1 MAKDARGRELP
12 KGIRQRDN
20 GTFEGR
26 VAVDGKR
33 VSVYGNTVTEVKKKI
48 AETKYKME
56 HGIYVDQCNISFDEW
71 FNTWLEEYKKN
82 SVKSGTVFSYKNY
95 YKYYIKDELGM
106 RKLRDL
112 RGEHIQHLYNKL
124 KQDGIATSTIKIV
137 SAVLSGC
144 MKQALKNGLIER
156 NPVPLAILP
165 KAGAKKQ
172 SRVLTQEEQTLF
184 LKYAKAK
191 NSYLYNFFA
200 LALRTGM
207 RNGELRGLKYS
218 DIDKKKMVI
227 HVQIA

>member
-106 RKLRDL
+106 RKLRIF
-112 RGEHIQHLYNKL
+112 R
-124 KQDGIATSTIKIV
+124 TI
-137 SAVLSGC
+137 S
-144 MKQALKNGLIER
+144 NLI
-156 NPVPLAILP
+156 
-165 KAGAKKQ
+165 
-172 SRVLTQEEQTLF
+172 S
-184 LKYAKAK
+184 
-191 NSYLYNFFA
+191 S
-200 LALRTGM
+200 
-207 RNGELRGLKYS
+207 RNGVLVIFSAYSRKYS
-218 DIDKKKMVI
+218 ARASNRSLAK
-227 HVQIA
+227 VQFRNSP

>member
-12 KGIRQRDN
+12 KGIIQRDN

-95 YKYYIKDELGM
+95 
-106 RKLRDL
+106 
-112 RGEHIQHLYNKL
+112 
-124 KQDGIATSTIKIV
+124 TS
-137 SAVLSGC
+137 C
-144 MKQALKNGLIER
+144 DR
-156 NPVPLAILP
+156 
-165 KAGAKKQ
+165 
-172 SRVLTQEEQTLF
+172 
-184 LKYAKAK
+184 
-191 NSYLYNFFA
+191 
-200 LALRTGM
+200 
-207 RNGELRGLKYS
+207 
-218 DIDKKKMVI
+218 
-227 HVQIA
+227 

>member
-1 MAKDARGRELP
+1 MSGSIPGWKS
-12 KGIRQRDN
+12 
-20 GTFEGR
+20 T
-26 VAVDGKR
+26 
-33 VSVYGNTVTEVKKKI
+33 S
-48 AETKYKME
+48 
-56 HGIYVDQCNISFDEW
+56 
-71 FNTWLEEYKKN
+71 KN

-95 YKYYIKDELGM
+95 YKVLHKRMSWECGSSGICGANTYSTFS
-106 RKLRDL
+106 
-112 RGEHIQHLYNKL
+112 NKL

-165 KAGAKKQ
+165 KAGVKKQ

-191 NSYLYNFFA
+191 DSYLYNFFA

-207 RNGELRGLKYS
+207 RNGELRGLSILISNKR
-218 DIDKKKMVI
+218 KW
-227 HVQIA
+227 

>member
-112 RGEHIQHLYNKL
+112 RGEHIQHLYN
-124 KQDGIATSTIKIV
+124 
-137 SAVLSGC
+137 
-144 MKQALKNGLIER
+144 
-156 NPVPLAILP
+156 
-165 KAGAKKQ
+165 
-172 SRVLTQEEQTLF
+172 
-184 LKYAKAK
+184 
-191 NSYLYNFFA
+191 
-200 LALRTGM
+200 
-207 RNGELRGLKYS
+207 
-218 DIDKKKMVI
+218 
-227 HVQIA
+227 